1 MTVHLFRLSC
11 AGTNLLGNV
20 VKARNLGAGI
30 QGNSGVADVTAKS
43 NPCVSDY
50 QLGILHG
57 FTVNAG
63 ARVVSHRVGFLGG
76 GSRSRKRVVATVV
89 RQIEALTNTVVGS
102 TLEPSLAI
110 CVVVTVTFTNLQKEV
125 GERVGENGYF
135 DHFM

>member
-20 VKARNLGAGI
+20 VKARYLGAGI
-30 QGNSGVADVTAKS
+30 QGNSRVADVTAKS

-76 GSRSRKRVVATVV
+76 RWKRVVAAVV
-89 RQIEALTNTVVGS
+89 RQIEALTKAVVGS

>member
-20 VKARNLGAGI
+20 VKARYLGAGI
-30 QGNSGVADVTAKS
+30 QGNSRVADVTAKS

-63 ARVVSHRVGFLGG
+63 ARVVSFRVGFLGG
-76 GSRSRKRVVATVV
+76 SCSRKRVVAAVV

-110 CVVVTVTFTNLQKEV
+110 CVVVTVTFINLQKRV
-125 GERVGENGYF
+125 GDRVGEKG
-135 DHFM
+135 